1 MNPSTLIASPPNPAR
16 FRRVPVPERH
26 FPDQRRASKTMDFR
40 LSEEQ
45 QLFQDSVRGFAE
57 RNLAKGNLKR
67 AQEAD
72 FPWDVAKLMAEQG
85 LFGIAIPEKDGGQG
99 GSLMDAVLAIEQ
111 VALVCPRS
119 ADVVQAGTRSEE
131 HSAELQSLMRHS

>member
-45 QLFQDSVRGFAE
+45 QLFQASVRGFAE
-57 RNLAKGNLKR
+57 RNLAKSNLKR

-72 FPWDVAKLMAEQG
+72 SPWAVAKLMADQG
-85 LFGIAIPEKDGGQG
+85 LFGITFPEKERGPGGPPV
-99 GSLMDAVLAIEQ
+99 APYLANEQ
-111 VALVCPRS
+111 
-119 ADVVQAGTRSEE
+119 
-131 HSAELQSLMRHS
+131 